1 MATNRTLLHRRYRV
15 ISPIGSGGNGAVWLA
30 EDQRLPGRQC
40 AIKEIVVPADLPAP
54 ETAFLRRSLHA
65 EATTLARLD
74 HPALPKVSDCFDVA
88 SSAASA
94 SGVRHYL
101 VMDFVPGR
109 DLLAVLEDARCRDR
123 QIDESA
129 LWSWA
134 EALCE
139 VLHYL
144 HTQRP
149 PVIHRDVKPSNIKL
163 TPDGQLKL
171 VDFGLALEVRADDG
185 SARTVATGAGT
196 RAYQP
201 LEQYGDGAALDARAD
216 IYGLGATL
224 YHLLTGRAPASAS
237 ERFIDPAALADPRE
251 LRPAARTAL
260 GHIAMACLALHPDD
274 RPESIAAVRRLMRA
288 GTPDDSATATADHG
302 APQAAPAAPT
312 ASWGSELRRRPFRLA
327 LAAGLAV
334 AAAVISLLR

>member
-15 ISPIGSGGNGAVWLA
+15 VSRIGAGGSGAVWLA
-30 EDQRLPGRQC
+30 DDQRLPGRQC
-40 AIKEIVVPADLPAP
+40 AVKEIVVPADLPEA
-54 ETAFLRRSLHA
+54 ETAVLRRSLHA

-74 HPALPKVSDCFDVA
+74 HPALPKVSDCFDGSPA
-88 SSAASA
+88 AAAASGA
-94 SGVRHYL
+94 RHYL

-109 DLLAVLEDARCRDR
+109 DLLAVLEEARRRDR
-123 QIDESA
+123 QIDESE

-149 PVIHRDVKPSNIKL
+149 PVIHRDIKPSNIKL

-171 VDFGLALEVRADDG
+171 VDFGLALEVRTDDG

-216 IYGLGATL
+216 IYSLGATL

-237 ERFIDPAALADPRE
+237 ERFIDPAVLADPRT
-251 LRPAARTAL
+251 LRPSARTAL
-260 GHIAMACLALHPDD
+260 GSIAMACLALHPDD
-274 RPESIAAVRRLMRA
+274 RPESIAAVRRLLRA
-288 GTPDDSATATADHG
+288 GTPGGSATTAAESG
-302 APQAAPAAPT
+302 AARSELPPT
-312 ASWGSELRRRPFRLA
+312 WWAELRRRPVRLA

-334 AAAVISLLR
+334 AAAVLSLMG

>member
-15 ISPIGSGGNGAVWLA
+15 VSPIGAGGSGSVWLA
-30 EDQRLPGRQC
+30 DDQRLPGRQC
-40 AIKEIVVPADLPAP
+40 AVKEIVVPADLPAA
-54 ETAFLRRSLHA
+54 ETAVLRRSLHA

-74 HPALPKVSDCFDVA
+74 HPALPKVSDCFDGA
-88 SSAASA
+88 PSAAA
-94 SGVRHYL
+94 GAGVRHYL

-123 QIDESA
+123 QIDETE

-149 PVIHRDVKPSNIKL
+149 PVIHRDIKPSNLKL

-171 VDFGLALEVRADDG
+171 VDFGLALEVRSDDG

-216 IYGLGATL
+216 IYSLGATL

-237 ERFIDPAALADPRE
+237 ERFIDPAALADPRA
-251 LRPAARTAL
+251 LRPSARTAL
-260 GHIAMACLALHPDD
+260 GNIAMACLALHPDD
-274 RPESIAAVRRLMRA
+274 RPESIAAVRRMLRA
-288 GTPDDSATATADHG
+288 GTPGGSAMVVAD
-302 APQAAPAAPT
+302 PAAPRS
-312 ASWGSELRRRPFRLA
+312 APADAWWSELRRRPFRLA

-334 AAAVISLLR
+334 AAAVISLLG